1 MKTFIK
7 FTFIVGIVLSISLSS
22 TACSF
27 LENRNIPDIFELEKM
42 DLSGK
47 DYAMIFSAD
56 MWNEEQMKTDRN
68 VLLLIDSQGNWDAYH
83 TYNLDRANINWTKDG
98 LYFSDHVYEYFVDN
112 AGSISKTNKTSDL
125 KEGTG
130 QYGSSVDDNEAVW
143 SWFDIGFDEMG
154 GYQTRITYQ
163 DKEKSTEKIV
173 EGQYN
178 YMFTIGH
185 QLYGASGPFELTN
198 GINKLDRMGLVKF
211 TDKELIPEVLSS
223 NLLPDVTMGPVDISQ
238 QVVLKDNI
246 VYIVGE
252 AEYID
257 DKLQTNLMMWNKEN
271 GALEVRS
278 IGASTNLSFRS
289 FYTHQNALKNDEL
302 YWFND
307 RAELKRT
314 NLKTFKTDLIQSY
327 NVDVTEE
334 LYYSARFLKNNDIHM
349 VVNDTTWGNSF
360 DKDGTKMRILKTS
373 LNHPQDYTEFP
384 IKDGKRLSRLFSKE
398 SLTPTDNSFAVNPK
412 LAE

>member
-112 AGSISKTNKTSDL
+112 AGSISKTNKTSYL

-130 QYGSSVDDNEAVW
+130 QYGSSVDDNGAVW

-238 QVVLKDNI
+238 QIVLKDNT

-278 IGASTNLSFRS
+278 IGASTDLSFRS

-384 IKDGKRLSRLFSKE
+384 IKDGKRLNRLFSKE
-398 SLTPTDNSFAVNPK
+398 SLTPTHNSFAVNPK

>member
-130 QYGSSVDDNEAVW
+130 QYGSSVDDNGAVW

-238 QVVLKDNI
+238 QIVLKDNT

-278 IGASTNLSFRS
+278 IGASTDLSFRS

-314 NLKTFKTDLIQSY
+314 NLKTFKTDLVQSY

-349 VVNDTTWGNSF
+349 VVNDTTWGDSF

-384 IKDGKRLSRLFSKE
+384 IRDGKRLSRLFSKA

>member
-307 RAELKRT
+307 RAELKKT
-314 NLKTFKTDLIQSY
+314 NLKTFKTDLVQSY
-327 NVDVTEE
+327 NVDVIEE

-398 SLTPTDNSFAVNPK
+398 SLTPTHNSFAVNPK

>member
-1 MKTFIK
+1 
-7 FTFIVGIVLSISLSS
+7 
-22 TACSF
+22 
-27 LENRNIPDIFELEKM
+27 
-42 DLSGK
+42 
-47 DYAMIFSAD
+47 
-56 MWNEEQMKTDRN
+56 
-68 VLLLIDSQGNWDAYH
+68 
-83 TYNLDRANINWTKDG
+83 
-98 LYFSDHVYEYFVDN
+98 
-112 AGSISKTNKTSDL
+112 
-125 KEGTG
+125 
-130 QYGSSVDDNEAVW
+130 
-143 SWFDIGFDEMG
+143 
-154 GYQTRITYQ
+154 
-163 DKEKSTEKIV
+163 
-173 EGQYN
+173 
-178 YMFTIGH
+178 
-185 QLYGASGPFELTN
+185 
-198 GINKLDRMGLVKF
+198 MGLVKF

-238 QVVLKDNI
+238 QVVLKDHI

-307 RAELKRT
+307 RAELKKT
-314 NLKTFKTDLIQSY
+314 NLKTFKTDLVQSY

-398 SLTPTDNSFAVNPK
+398 SLTPTHNSFAVNPK

>member
-307 RAELKRT
+307 RAELKRA

-398 SLTPTDNSFAVNPK
+398 SLTPTHNSFAVNPK

>member
-154 GYQTRITYQ
+154 GYQTRIKYQ

-373 LNHPQDYTEFP
+373 LNHSQDYTEFP

>member
-143 SWFDIGFDEMG
+143 SWFDIRFDEMG
-154 GYQTRITYQ
+154 GYQTRIKYQ

-185 QLYGASGPFELTN
+185 
-198 GINKLDRMGLVKF
+198 
-211 TDKELIPEVLSS
+211 
-223 NLLPDVTMGPVDISQ
+223 
-238 QVVLKDNI
+238 
-246 VYIVGE
+246 
-252 AEYID
+252 
-257 DKLQTNLMMWNKEN
+257 
-271 GALEVRS
+271 
-278 IGASTNLSFRS
+278 
-289 FYTHQNALKNDEL
+289 
-302 YWFND
+302 
-307 RAELKRT
+307 
-314 NLKTFKTDLIQSY
+314 
-327 NVDVTEE
+327 
-334 LYYSARFLKNNDIHM
+334 
-349 VVNDTTWGNSF
+349 
-360 DKDGTKMRILKTS
+360 
-373 LNHPQDYTEFP
+373 
-384 IKDGKRLSRLFSKE
+384 
-398 SLTPTDNSFAVNPK
+398 
-412 LAE
+412 

>member
-1 MKTFIK
+1 
-7 FTFIVGIVLSISLSS
+7 
-22 TACSF
+22 
-27 LENRNIPDIFELEKM
+27 M

-163 DKEKSTEKIV
+163 DKEKSMEKIV

-398 SLTPTDNSFAVNPK
+398 SLTPTHNSFAVNPK